1 MRLTGHCLNNPPEDQ
16 SGESSFLRRTPD
28 NETVVVRR
36 LTSSFRCEILPLS
49 VQTSEDQL
57 DMFEESS
64 RKVKV
69 LSGISAKK
77 VAITLAS
84 QIVLP
89 SVVKPFTAIRMSPT
103 EILIL
108 NEGFDL

>member
-1 MRLTGHCLNNPPEDQ
+1 METL
-16 SGESSFLRRTPD
+16 ES
-28 NETVVVRR
+28 
-36 LTSSFRCEILPLS
+36 
-49 VQTSEDQL
+49 QL

-69 LSGISAKK
+69 LSGVPAKK

-89 SVVKPFTAIRMSPT
+89 SVSQPFTAIRVSPT
-103 EILIL
+103 ETWII
-108 NEGFDL
+108 NH

>member
-1 MRLTGHCLNNPPEDQ
+1 METL
-16 SGESSFLRRTPD
+16 ES
-28 NETVVVRR
+28 
-36 LTSSFRCEILPLS
+36 
-49 VQTSEDQL
+49 QL

-69 LSGISAKK
+69 LSGVPAKK
-77 VAITLAS
+77 AAITLAS

-103 EILIL
+103 EVWII
-108 NEGFDL
+108 NH